1 MVKIFEGYPALNVYV
16 IESKKELEEI
26 LEDVFSST
34 VRKLTEEDIRN
45 ALQEAK
51 RMFLDKTDLIK
62 MLFTKN
68 GLSILFSTPKTA
80 IKFAFSKRKNGLI
93 E

>member
-34 VRKLTEEDIRN
+34 ARKLKEEDIREAVET
-45 ALQEAK
+45 AL
-51 RMFLDKTDLIK
+51 
-62 MLFTKN
+62 
-68 GLSILFSTPKTA
+68 
-80 IKFAFSKRKNGLI
+80 RK
-93 E
+93 EVR